1 LLAGLDHFVLIAC
14 LVQTLRYPKQ
24 RTIALYN
31 VITDYS
37 SGREMSVLSCDTAHH
52 TGTPLAVSRGP
63 ENLERMQ
70 VEEATSSDVCSAIGS
85 LPIELLD
92 QIFAEVVAAERSS
105 RTTLM
110 QVSRLWYTA
119 IVQQPNFWNRVN
131 LSLALSEPCIEI
143 ARQTVEAC
151 VTRSG
156 KLDLDI
162 SLEIVENTGKCDCT
176 STAPG
181 EQCIQWLRENR
192 ELLDRLAGCSEVNGN
207 SVRTARWR
215 HFRMEMDA
223 VEHRN
228 EWMVRVLEPFFITYA
243 TPRLRV
249 LRIQGNFDRNN
260 LRFQDT
266 SLLEEVELQYETSI
280 HIGHVDL
287 IRKLSY
293 TDAPPPCLGSK
304 ALGNLT
310 HLGLN
315 LPIRS
320 SGIELPVVTRLD
332 IVDDENVDL
341 VLDLPILPRVKFVT
355 IITNMDDFY
364 PEFSLSQYP
373 TVKFL
378 SLRYSATPS
387 LEALSNPFN
396 YLSALKHFLNSECD
410 KIEILDVDP
419 RFETAV
425 EAVWRKLPKLKGWF
439 KMGQKMGQ
447 KMEKDAAAPVDVS
460 LLLEGKGI
468 MTAQDYMEFMHANG

>member
-1 LLAGLDHFVLIAC
+1 
-14 LVQTLRYPKQ
+14 
-24 RTIALYN
+24 
-31 VITDYS
+31 
-37 SGREMSVLSCDTAHH
+37 MSVLSRDNAHQ
-52 TGTPLAVSRGP
+52 TGTPLAVSLGL
-63 ENLERMQ
+63 ENLEHME
-70 VEEATSSDVCSAIGS
+70 VEEPSPTDTCPAIGS

-92 QIFAEVVAAERSS
+92 EIFAEVVAAERSS

-110 QVSRLWYTA
+110 RVSRLWYAA
-119 IVQQPNFWNRVN
+119 IVQRPNFWNRVN
-131 LSLALSEPCIEI
+131 LSLALSEPCIKI

-151 VTRSG
+151 VVRSG

-162 SLEIVENTGKCDCT
+162 SIEIVENTGKCDCT
-176 STAPG
+176 TSGLG
-181 EQCIQWLRENR
+181 EQCLRWLDENR
-192 ELLDRLAGCSEVNGN
+192 ELLERLAGWSEVSGD

-228 EWMVRVLEPFFITYA
+228 DWMVRVLEPFFLAYA

-249 LRIQGNFDRNN
+249 LHIQGNFDSNN
-260 LRFQDT
+260 LCFHNT
-266 SLLEEVELQYETSI
+266 PLLEEVELQYETSI

-293 TDAPPPCLGSK
+293 TDAPLPRLGSK
-304 ALGNLT
+304 AFSSLT

-341 VLDLPILPRVKFVT
+341 VLDLPILPRVKFIT
-355 IITNMDDFY
+355 ITTNMDDFY

-378 SLRYSATPS
+378 SLRYSSAPLSPS
-387 LEALSNPFN
+387 PEALSNPFN
-396 YLSALKHFLNSECD
+396 YLSALKHFLKTECG

-419 RFETAV
+419 RFESAV
-425 EAVWRKLPKLKGWF
+425 EAAWPKLPKLKGWF
-439 KMGQKMGQ
+439 KLGQRMGQR
-447 KMEKDAAAPVDVS
+447 MEKDAAVPVDVC

-468 MTAQDYMEFMHANG
+468 TTAQDYMEFMHASS